1 MTSFLSPILA
11 LARKDILLLLRDRSG
26 LFFTFVFPVLIGV
39 FFGTIFA
46 GGGEEGPRRIQTVVV
61 DEDNTPASA
70 DFIQRMN
77 DGGDFQTRP
86 APNRDEGVKRVR
98 AGEVAA
104 VVVIPKG
111 FGASASN
118 IFAPSRVAL
127 EVGSDPSRA
136 AEAGMI
142 RGLLTE
148 LAFER
153 FSEAF
158 SDPTVM
164 RGMARDA
171 RAQVKLLGL
180 ITPARR
186 SELDGF
192 YKSLDDTLGAAEKLT
207 QSTGQ
212 PEARPPG
219 TEPPEPNA
227 DTAAA
232 GAGFGPVTIKTID
245 IQPRERF
252 GPKNA
257 YAVTFAQAIMWGVVG
272 CCSGFAVSL
281 LAERTSGT
289 LVRLRMS
296 PLGWTRVL
304 TGKALACLIT
314 TLAVGALMLLF
325 AVLVF
330 RVRPVSWPMLALGMA
345 CVALCFVGVMMLL
358 AVVGR
363 RTGSGQMGWSVMLV
377 LTMVGGGSIPLF
389 VMPRW
394 LQTASSVS
402 PVKWGILALEGG
414 LWRGSSLSDM
424 LLPCAV
430 LLAIGAVGFTVGAV
444 MIARDDAA

>member
-1 MTSFLSPILA
+1 MRTWLSPILA

-26 LFFTFVFPVLIGV
+26 LFFTFVFPILIGV

-46 GGGEEGPRRIQTVVV
+46 GGGDEGPRRIKTVVV
-61 DEDNTPASA
+61 DEDNSAGSA
-70 DFIQRMN
+70 DFVKRMN
-77 DGGDFQTRP
+77 DGGDFETRP
-86 APNRDEGVKRVR
+86 AATRDEGVKRVR
-98 AGEVAA
+98 SGEVAA

-118 IFAPSRVAL
+118 IFAGNRAAL

-148 LAFER
+148 LAFSR
-153 FSEAF
+153 FGDAF
-158 SDPTVM
+158 NDPTRM
-164 RGMARDA
+164 RGMAKDA
-171 RAQVKLLGL
+171 RAQVKLLDL
-180 ITPARR
+180 VTPNQRD
-186 SELDGF
+186 ELDSF

-207 QSTGQ
+207 DDN
-212 PEARPPG
+212 A
-219 TEPPEPNA
+219 EPAQTPRGA
-227 DTAAA
+227 GAAA
-232 GAGFGPVTIKTID
+232 GGVGFGPVAIKSID

-281 LAERTSGT
+281 LAERSSGT

-296 PLGWTRVL
+296 PLGWPRVL
-304 TGKALACLIT
+304 AGKALACLLT
-314 TLAVGALMLLF
+314 TLAVGALMVLF

-330 RVRPVSWPMLALGMA
+330 RVRPVSWAMLGLGMA
-345 CVALCFVGVMMLL
+345 CVALCFVGIMMLL

-363 RTGSGQMGWSVMLV
+363 KTGSGQVGWSVMLV

-389 VMPRW
+389 VMPQW
-394 LQTASSVS
+394 LQTASGVS

-414 LWRGSSLSDM
+414 LWRGTSM
-424 LLPCAV
+424 AEMMLPCAV
-430 LLAIGAVGFTVGAV
+430 LLGIGAIGFVAGSM